1 MYALVAMRSSAE
13 FHQESNSAVVTI
25 ELRDEELR
33 PYLDQAVR
41 RLRSEVRI
49 PGFRKGHVPNSVLV
63 ARLGQETV
71 RREAVEEAVQEHYEE
86 VIVENGL
93 DVIESPSLRIIT
105 GADEGDVK
113 VELDVA
119 LRPVVKVE
127 GIGGIEIELP
137 RVELNEGDVDG
148 VIDNLREQMATVN
161 EVDRPAQ
168 DGDQVTF
175 NVITV
180 DGDAEEVVT
189 PYLTA
194 RLGKGEVAPE
204 FEAALLGAT
213 VGQKVSVA
221 STSDPATPVA
231 ADSVDADNTDAD
243 DTDTDDVET
252 DKQED
257 APGEDAEDL
266 KETASTVLEVLAVRE
281 LVLPQ
286 LDEEFVHQVS
296 EFATVEELR
305 SDLRTSMTSRRV
317 AEARSIFENQLY
329 RKVLDLVEPKTV
341 PESLLNSAYQQELHE
356 FGHALD
362 GSGISLRRYL
372 DMSQIDENMLAGQLS
387 SKAAQSVLWDLAL
400 RAIAIDEAVSV
411 DPAEVQAEIARLAA
425 AGALEQRSGAV
436 SPLQELSVRA
446 SLIKQKAYQR
456 LANLVAIKDV
466 DGNEVTLSQLG
477 LDQLIEQTQDAVS
490 AHVGDEAAEPVGAPE
505 E

>member
-1 MYALVAMRSSAE
+1 MRSSAE

-49 PGFRKGHVPNSVLV
+49 PGFRKGHVPNSVLI

-86 VIVENGL
+86 VVVENGL
-93 DVIESPSLRIIT
+93 DVIESPSLRIVA

-221 STSDPATPVA
+221 STSDSATPVA
-231 ADSVDADNTDAD
+231 AD

-257 APGEDAEDL
+257 ARGEDAGDL

-411 DPAEVQAEIARLAA
+411 DPAEVQAEIARLSA
-425 AGALEQRSGAV
+425 AGALEQRSGGV